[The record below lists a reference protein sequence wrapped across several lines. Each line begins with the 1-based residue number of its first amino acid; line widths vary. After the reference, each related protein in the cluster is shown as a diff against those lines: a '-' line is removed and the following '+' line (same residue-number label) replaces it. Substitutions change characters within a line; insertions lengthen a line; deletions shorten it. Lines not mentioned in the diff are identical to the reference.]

1 MKKYLVPFD
10 GSDSARRALR
20 HAAALAKRL
29 GASLHIVHAHEK
41 PLYYGEL
48 AVYVPRGRFE
58 KLQRDHSRSVL
69 DAAEKEMKGRRVRY
83 AREVLIGPAA
93 ETIVRKAAALGCD
106 GIIMG
111 TRGLGAVGNLVM
123 GSVTTKVLHLARMPV
138 TLVR

>member
-1 MKKYLVPFD
+1 
-10 GSDSARRALR
+10 
-20 HAAALAKRL
+20 
-29 GASLHIVHAHEK
+29 
-41 PLYYGEL
+41 
-48 AVYVPRGRFE
+48 VPRGRFE

-93 ETIVRKAAALGCD
+93 ETIVRKATALGCD